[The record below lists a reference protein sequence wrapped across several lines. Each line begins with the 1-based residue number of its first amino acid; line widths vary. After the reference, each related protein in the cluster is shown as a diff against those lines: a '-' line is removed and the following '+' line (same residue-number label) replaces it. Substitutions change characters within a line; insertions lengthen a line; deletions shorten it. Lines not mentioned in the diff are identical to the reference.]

1 VSSLDYEAWK
11 RSDGFEGTRV
21 ERSSFTYLFFF
32 QVACGDA
39 SKLADVLSRVWRSVL
54 AEPVFNSRPCAR
66 PAKTTSLFMFV
77 MDSRVLQ
84 WRFFLF

>member
-1 VSSLDYEAWK
+1 VSSSNCEAWK
-11 RSDGFEGTRV
+11 RSDGFEGTKV
-21 ERSSFTYLFFF
+21 KRSSFTYLFFF
-32 QVACGDA
+32 LAAYGDA
-39 SKLADVLSRVWRSVL
+39 SKFADVFLRVWRSML
-54 AEPVFNSRPCAR
+54 AGLVFSSRPCAE